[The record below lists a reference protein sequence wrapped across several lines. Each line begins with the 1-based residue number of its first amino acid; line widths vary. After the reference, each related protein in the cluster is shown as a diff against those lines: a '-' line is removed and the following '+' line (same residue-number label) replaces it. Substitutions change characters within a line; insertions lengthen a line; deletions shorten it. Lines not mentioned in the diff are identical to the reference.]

1 MPPTGT
7 NKETESPTQKG
18 VHAYWNHSRFSQSR
32 ESKTEEM
39 KATSQSYLKHLM
51 YLPPPSNPYFPV
63 SFTEQIAARFCISI
77 DFINAYAGAYG
88 GVRNVPAGTEV
99 SGPSANKSGY
109 MHFCLMG
116 SNANA
121 FERQGSLLPLNGC
134 IGGISICSLCQCE
147 IKHCAAVTQKE
158 SCSMTALSWV

>member
-1 MPPTGT
+1 M
-7 NKETESPTQKG
+7 
-18 VHAYWNHSRFSQSR
+18 
-32 ESKTEEM
+32 
-39 KATSQSYLKHLM
+39 
-51 YLPPPSNPYFPV
+51 

-109 MHFCLMG
+109 IHFCLMG